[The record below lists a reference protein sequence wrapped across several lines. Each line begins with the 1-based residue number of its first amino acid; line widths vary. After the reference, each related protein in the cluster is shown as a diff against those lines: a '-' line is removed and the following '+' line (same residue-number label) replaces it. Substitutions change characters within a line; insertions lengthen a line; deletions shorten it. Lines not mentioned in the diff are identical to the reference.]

1 MSQKGY
7 SLKDQLFN
15 AEKVAWVAGRF
26 APPFDAGAFEAEVM
40 SRLPELELKARID
53 WIAECLRR
61 YLPECFP
68 DAVEA
73 IRAALPDPLDPRLG
87 DDDFGDFIFAPLGE
101 YAVAAGLERHPDLL
115 LDLLEELTQ
124 RFSMEWAV
132 RPVLNRW
139 PEKAMARMRLWAA
152 HEHYHVRRLAS
163 EGTRPRLPWG
173 MGVKLTAG
181 ETLPLLDALYADKA
195 RFVTRSVANHL
206 NDISKTEPELVIDRL
221 ERWRDEGRA
230 EAGEL
235 DWITRH
241 ALRGLIKAGHPGA
254 LRCLGY
260 DPAAEVRAALNLAP
274 EVLPLGE
281 VLQIG
286 VELSGPAGLPVIVD
300 YVLHLHRK
308 AGAPGRKVFKLK
320 QARLD
325 REGRLSLQKA
335 QRIAAGLSTY
345 RVVPGP
351 HRISVQVNGVI
362 RAGGDFEIRG

>member
-1 MSQKGY
+1 M
-7 SLKDQLFN
+7 
-15 AEKVAWVAGRF
+15 
-26 APPFDAGAFEAEVM
+26 
-40 SRLPELELKARID
+40 
-53 WIAECLRR
+53 
-61 YLPECFP
+61 
-68 DAVEA
+68 
-73 IRAALPDPLDPRLG
+73 
-87 DDDFGDFIFAPLGE
+87 
-101 YAVAAGLERHPDLL
+101 
-115 LDLLEELTQ
+115 
-124 RFSMEWAV
+124 
-132 RPVLNRW
+132 
-139 PEKAMARMRLWAA
+139 
-152 HEHYHVRRLAS
+152 
-163 EGTRPRLPWG
+163 PWG

-181 ETLPLLDALYADKA
+181 ETLPLLDALYADEA

-260 DPAAEVRAALNLAP
+260 DPAAKVRAALNLAP

-286 VELSGPAGLPVIVD
+286 IELVGPPGLPVIVD
-300 YVLHLHRK
+300 YILHLHREK
-308 AGAPGRKVFKLK
+308 GAPGRKVFKLK

-325 REGRLSLQKA
+325 REGRLSLCKA

-362 RAGGDFEIRG
+362 RAGADFEIRG